1 MIYVD
6 RSRVHL
12 PEILRSER
20 AEKARAHVRKLLS
33 SDNKKHLAQL
43 RVTFDDSIWK
53 RLMPDLTELFQGK
66 CAYCESPL
74 APTQPGDIEHFRPK
88 QGAEDLN
95 QNRWHLHYSW
105 LAYEWD
111 NILIACMECNRRRTI
126 AGKLVGKAQLFPVLG
141 ERAGFPDTVDECRRK
156 EQPLLIDPCHDDP
169 AEHLSFEE
177 SGEVTARTAR
187 GEKTIEIL
195 GLNVR
200 KALVEGRLR
209 ARHEAIREVEEAMRL
224 IQSLKDRVG
233 IEATAL
239 RIRDQFDSKLPYL
252 AARRA
257 ATADL
262 RRQLGELKIDLGP
275 TEIIQEKS
283 APSPGG
289 GNTAPSPAPS
299 QSMAPPKKI
308 ADRKPLPPF
317 AYQRIRKIAIRN
329 FNAIESLDLT
339 IPPGP
344 SGAEGIPGALMML
357 GENATGKS
365 SVLEAVALA
374 LLGTRQIELLKLDG
388 RQFLRRAT
396 LADPDVEPKHAAEIV
411 LTLEDEDTQ
420 IRLGIDLNGR
430 FTGNEERAVVL
441 LGYGPR
447 RFFWKEAEYHA
458 EPAERIKSM
467 FDPLVTLANPQG
479 WLLGCSENHFD
490 LAVRALRALLLL
502 PDEAIVER
510 RPIDAK
516 HKTHVVFQ
524 FEGRVES
531 LDSLSE
537 GYKTIVAMGVD
548 IMREMLEY
556 WTDLESAH
564 GIVIIDE
571 LDTHLHPRWKMRIAQ
586 RLRKAFREVQFLAST
601 HDPLCLR
608 GYDDGEVK
616 VLRRDADARVE
627 GVMDLPNVRGL
638 SVQQLLTSEF
648 FGLWSAEDP
657 ELEESVAR
665 YVTLASKR
673 DRSPSEDAELER
685 QRTATD
691 ERIQLGTTPQ
701 DQVMQQALNDYVV
714 QRRVAPQ
721 AEKAQIERATVDK
734 LLARMTEL
742 DSNVGVADFVAQQ
755 DNTP

>member
-12 PEILRSER
+12 PEILRSDR

-224 IQSLKDRVG
+224 IQSLKDKVG

-283 APSPGG
+283 AASPAS

-548 IMREMLEY
+548 IMR
-556 WTDLESAH
+556 
-564 GIVIIDE
+564 
-571 LDTHLHPRWKMRIAQ
+571 
-586 RLRKAFREVQFLAST
+586 
-601 HDPLCLR
+601 
-608 GYDDGEVK
+608 
-616 VLRRDADARVE
+616 
-627 GVMDLPNVRGL
+627 
-638 SVQQLLTSEF
+638 
-648 FGLWSAEDP
+648 
-657 ELEESVAR
+657 
-665 YVTLASKR
+665 
-673 DRSPSEDAELER
+673 
-685 QRTATD
+685 
-691 ERIQLGTTPQ
+691 
-701 DQVMQQALNDYVV
+701 
-714 QRRVAPQ
+714 
-721 AEKAQIERATVDK
+721 
-734 LLARMTEL
+734 
-742 DSNVGVADFVAQQ
+742 
-755 DNTP
+755 